1 VKKVFEM
8 NETYYTIGE
17 VELKT
22 IQDIQSFVNFV
33 SKFSDEYYLNSGRY
47 IINAKS
53 IMGIYSLD
61 LSKPIRL
68 VSTKEN
74 NDEILKE
81 FNKQNFKKE

>member
-1 VKKVFEM
+1 MFEM

-22 IQDIQSFVNFV
+22 IQDVQSFVNFV

-61 LSKPIRL
+61 LSKPVRF

-74 NDEILKE
+74 NDEISKE

>member
-1 VKKVFEM
+1 M

-22 IQDIQSFVNFV
+22 VQDVQSFVNFV

>member
-1 VKKVFEM
+1 MFEM
-8 NETYYTIGE
+8 NETYFTIGE
-17 VELKT
+17 VEFKT
-22 IQDIQSFVNFV
+22 IQDVQSFVNFV

-61 LSKPIRL
+61 LSKPVRF

-74 NDEILKE
+74 NDEISKE

>member
-1 VKKVFEM
+1 MFEM

-22 IQDIQSFVNFV
+22 IQDVQSFVNFV

-53 IMGIYSLD
+53 IMGVYSLD
-61 LSKPIRL
+61 LSKPVRF

-74 NDEILKE
+74 NDEISKE

>member
-1 VKKVFEM
+1 MFEM

-17 VELKT
+17 VELTT
-22 IQDIQSFVNFV
+22 IQDVQSFVNFV

-61 LSKPIRL
+61 LSKPVRF

-74 NDEILKE
+74 NDEISKE

>member
-1 VKKVFEM
+1 MFEM

-22 IQDIQSFVNFV
+22 IQDVQSFVNFV

-74 NDEILKE
+74 NDEISKE

>member
-1 VKKVFEM
+1 MFEM

-17 VELKT
+17 IEFKT
-22 IQDIQSFVNFV
+22 IQDVQSFVNFI

-61 LSKPIRL
+61 LSKPIRF
-68 VSTKEN
+68 VSIKEN

-81 FNKQNFKKE
+81 FNVQNFKKE

>member
-1 VKKVFEM
+1 MFEM

-17 VELKT
+17 VEFKT
-22 IQDIQSFVNFV
+22 IQDVQSFVKFV

-74 NDEILKE
+74 NDEISKD

>member
-1 VKKVFEM
+1 MFKV

-17 VELKT
+17 IEFNT
-22 IQDIQSFVNFV
+22 FQDVQDFVSFI

-68 VSTKEN
+68 VSIKEN